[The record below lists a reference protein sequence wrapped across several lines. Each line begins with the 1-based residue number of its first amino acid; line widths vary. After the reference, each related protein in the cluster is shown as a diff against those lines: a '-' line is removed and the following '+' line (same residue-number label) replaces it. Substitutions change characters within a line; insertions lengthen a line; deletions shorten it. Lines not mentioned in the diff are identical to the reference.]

1 MTSLRIKSIT
11 YKWVFNFIITTAII
25 LFATNFIFFVAMKR
39 YLYKY
44 AEQLIKSSS
53 MSQHSLIFSNFE
65 YNNKN
70 VEDKIK
76 ESIENFKNYDN
87 ILLIGVN
94 FNGDIVASST
104 KLTAYGHD
112 DANFFRNCTIK
123 SMKKSEFIQTAKLNK
138 NEHIMAYVL
147 KSPILSNNIPAI
159 IYITSLNKVDKIIKD
174 IVFITLS
181 FSFIILLLTIISGV
195 FFIKYFVNPVR
206 KINVVIR
213 KIAAGNM
220 KYRINKNFHYEIK
233 DLCTSINF
241 MADEICKGEYLKNEF
256 ISSISHELRT
266 PLTAI
271 MGWSETILNTKSE
284 NEEILKKG
292 INIIYTEVTRLS
304 NMVEELLDF
313 SRIQSGHFKL
323 KKEKTDLFAELQY
336 SVIVYQDIAKK
347 EGKILE
353 YNEELNALPII
364 FGDKNKIRQV
374 FINLIDNAIKY
385 SEKGDKIIINAN
397 VVGDIAKIEV
407 KDTGCGINKEDLPHI
422 TEKFFK
428 ANTTKKGSGI
438 GLAVVKAIV
447 EQHRGRLN
455 FKSEIKK
462 GTTATVEFNLY
473 NET

>member
-1 MTSLRIKSIT
+1 MTRLKIKSIT
-11 YKWVFNFIITTAII
+11 YKWVFNFIITTAVI
-25 LFATNFIFFVAMKR
+25 LSATNFIFFVAMKR

-53 MSQHSLIFSNFE
+53 ISQHNLIFSNFE
-65 YNNKN
+65 YNCKD
-70 VEDKIK
+70 VEDKLK
-76 ESIENFKNYDN
+76 QSIENFKNYDN
-87 ILLIGVN
+87 ILLVGVD
-94 FNGDIVASST
+94 FNGNIIASSEKFT
-104 KLTAYGHD
+104 TYNHKNTD
-112 DANFFRNCTIK
+112 FFKNCTIK
-123 SMKKSEFIQTAKLNK
+123 SMKKSEFIQTTKLNK
-138 NEHIMAYVL
+138 NEHVMAYVL
-147 KSPILSNNIPAI
+147 KSPIVSNNIPTI
-159 IYITSLNKVDKIIKD
+159 VYITSLNKVDKIIKD

-181 FSFIILLLTIISGV
+181 FSFIILMLTIVSGV

-206 KINVVIR
+206 KINIVIR
-213 KIAAGNM
+213 KIAAGNI

-292 INIIYTEVTRLS
+292 ISIIYAEVTRLS

-313 SRIQSGHFKL
+313 SKIQSGHFKL

-336 SVIVYQDIAKK
+336 SVIMYQDIAKK

-353 YNEELNALPII
+353 YNEKLNALPII
-364 FGDKNKIRQV
+364 LGDKNRIRQV

-385 SEKGDKIIINAN
+385 SEKGDKITINAD
-397 VVGDIAKIEV
+397 VVGDVAKIEV
-407 KDTGCGINKEDLPHI
+407 KDTGYGINKKDLPHI

-428 ANTTKKGSGI
+428 ANATKKGSGI
-438 GLAVVKAIV
+438 GLAIVKEII
-447 EQHRGRLN
+447 EQHRGKLN
-455 FKSEIKK
+455 FKSELKK

-473 NET
+473 SEA